1 MNFGSKITSGFHW
14 IKAQVKV
21 TRFLYKSIHVSLDGF
36 VTSISTY
43 RESESY
49 EYFPSELASTYNS
62 FGSKFFFLSYY
73 TIFIY
78 ECSWNWEMNLDPINV
93 ITFTSIPYVN

>member
-1 MNFGSKITSGFHW
+1 M
-14 IKAQVKV
+14 KV

-62 FGSKFFFLSYY
+62 FGSKFFFYLITPFLY
-73 TIFIY
+73 
-78 ECSWNWEMNLDPINV
+78 MNAVGIEK
-93 ITFTSIPYVN
+93 